1 MLLSRATPPGCDT
14 ALVRATFQLVR
25 GLGPSRERRLWQ
37 AGVTDWS
44 RLPPEPAR
52 LLPAP
57 LRRPLEHALQTAERA
72 LADRDLA
79 TLAELL
85 PTAEHWRLL
94 GPFARQAIYLDIETD
109 AEEGVTAVGLLDDQ
123 GPRLLLA
130 GRDLAEAPAALPRSC
145 LLVTFNGASF
155 DLPIL
160 ERAFPGWRRPPAH
173 VDLRPLLAR
182 VGHHGGLKWI
192 EQRTGVGRPEHLR
205 RLSGQVASWLWR
217 HGLRGDRRALHL
229 FAEYNLYDT
238 VNLRPLLAL
247 AYNQLAAQTP
257 IPCHPQPV
265 DQRGDFLYDI
275 SKILLAL

>member
-1 MLLSRATPPGCDT
+1 VP
-14 ALVRATFQLVR
+14 
-25 GLGPSRERRLWQ
+25 GLGPTREQRLWQ

-44 RLPPEPAR
+44 QLPPGPPS
-52 LLPAP
+52 LLSSP
-57 LRRPLEHALQTAERA
+57 LRRALQPALISAERA
-72 LADRDLA
+72 LADGDLA
-79 TLAELL
+79 TLAEML

-94 GPFARQAIYLDIETD
+94 GAFPRHAVYLDIETD
-109 AEEGVTAVGLLDDQ
+109 SEEGVTAVGLLTDD

-130 GRDLAEAPAALPRSC
+130 GRDLAEVPAALPRSC

-160 ERAFPGWRRPPAH
+160 ERAFPTWRRPPAH
-173 VDLRPLLAR
+173 VDLRPLLGR
-182 VGHHGGLKWI
+182 LGHHGGLKWI

-205 RLSGQVASWLWR
+205 RMSGQVAAWLWR
-217 HGLRGDRRALHL
+217 HARRGDRRALHL

-247 AYNQLAAQTP
+247 AYNQLAAASGLPHQ
-257 IPCHPQPV
+257 PQPV
-265 DQRGDFLYDI
+265 AQRGDFLYDI